1 MQITQDFGQASYIIS
16 AYEPG
21 RITVNQSVHTR
32 SLVVMPERLIDDWV
46 PQDFDA
52 LCPEHFEPLIALRP
66 DILILGTG
74 ARQRFPDTTIQ
85 RMFSSEGIGL
95 EIMDTAAACRTYDI
109 LMSEGR
115 SVAAALLMIE
125 GT

>member
-21 RITVNQSVHTR
+21 RIVVNQTVHTR
-32 SLVVMPERLIDDWV
+32 SLVVMPERLIDDWT
-46 PQDFDA
+46 PQGFEELHEA
-52 LCPEHFEPLIALRP
+52 HFEPLLALRP
-66 DILILGTG
+66 DILLLGTG
-74 ARQRFPDTTIQ
+74 GRQRFPDTAIL
-85 RMFSSEGIGL
+85 RLFSREGIGL

-125 GT
+125 EA